1 LFLGV
6 LDMLRLIWNATSAVM
21 EEGYHSDSGLGI
33 IMAGGQTYRMEFP
46 SIVINQRSGKSYKVK
61 KWIC

>member
-1 LFLGV
+1 
-6 LDMLRLIWNATSAVM
+6 MLRLIWNATSAVM